1 MLTMPFLQTLLLSA
15 VQGISEFLPIS
26 SSGHLILTHHFG
38 EQWGWA
44 DPGLA
49 FDVALHIG
57 SAIAVILYFR
67 KDLFAII
74 TDSWQAI
81 QKREHVGA
89 SRLGLGI
96 LIATLPAI
104 AFGLLLKAIGT
115 ETFRIV
121 PVVATMLILFALVLG
136 WATLKFKGKRQLE
149 SMTMKDFIIIGL
161 VQAIALIPG
170 TSRSGITISAGLF
183 RGLSP
188 ATAARFSFLLSLPAI
203 LLAGAYESLG
213 MIRSAEAI
221 PVFDI
226 LLGILLTA
234 IISFL
239 CIHFLLELIR
249 RFSLISFVIYRIV
262 LGVFLLVFF
271 IGHTIPQ

>member
-1 MLTMPFLQTLLLSA
+1 MLSMPFLQTLLLSTT
-15 VQGISEFLPIS
+15 QGISEFLPIS

-38 EQWGWA
+38 EQWGWK
-44 DPGLA
+44 DPGLP

-74 TDSWQAI
+74 MDSWQAI
-81 QKREHVGA
+81 KNRQHVGA
-89 SRLGLGI
+89 SQLGVGI
-96 LIATLPAI
+96 LIATFPAI

-115 ETFRIV
+115 ETFRSV

-149 SMTMKDFIIIGL
+149 SMTLKDFIIIGL
-161 VQAIALIPG
+161 MQAIALIPG

-213 MIRSAEAI
+213 MIQSADAI
-221 PVFDI
+221 PIFDI
-226 LLGILLTA
+226 LLGIVLTA
-234 IISFL
+234 IVSFL

-249 RFSLISFVIYRIV
+249 RFSLVSFVIYRLLLGGV
-262 LGVFLLVFF
+262 LWIFF
-271 IGHTIPQ
+271 T